1 MSAHLLQNIID
12 LKLKNLLDNF
22 LITSDE
28 YEDQRKNILRL
39 FGFNRVCSSPCI
51 SMVFVRHWMGMS
63 IRKDRQMPGTEI
75 LNESEI
81 IKKLQMEG
89 YSNVSLQRASGRQQM
104 GGAAGTGQQ
113 TQTGGVSGAAATGQQ
128 TQTGGVSGA
137 AGTEMY
143 TGTATKDGKQV
154 RFQVDSSG
162 RVTEE

>member
-1 MSAHLLQNIID
+1 
-12 LKLKNLLDNF
+12 
-22 LITSDE
+22 
-28 YEDQRKNILRL
+28 
-39 FGFNRVCSSPCI
+39 
-51 SMVFVRHWMGMS
+51 
-63 IRKDRQMPGTEI
+63 MPGTEI

-113 TQTGGVSGAAATGQQ
+113 TGGVTEAAGTGR
-128 TQTGGVSGA
+128 QTGGVSGA